1 MIKDLENKIIFKY
14 HFTFNDDTIKTITTI
29 VDKRNLSIVSPEH
42 KYFPEWARLEN
53 FKCPHCPL
61 NETEFTYCPLALNLQ
76 TILSEFSDKN
86 SFELVEVLVETPV
99 RNYHR
104 KTSLQQGVSSLLGI
118 LMVTSGCPVMGKLKP
133 LLYFHLPFAS
143 IEETEVRALS
153 LYLLAQYVKMIKGEE
168 PDWEMNKLKKIYED
182 VRILNHHVSKKIVNL
197 SNKDANINSLIVL
210 NNFAEFVTIILGEK
224 TIEELEFYLKEFFN

>member
-1 MIKDLENKIIFKY
+1 MIKSPDSKIYFKY
-14 HFTFNDDTIKTITTI
+14 HFTFRDDTSKTLT
-29 VDKRNLSIVSPEH
+29 VVVEKSDLSIVKPQH
-42 KYFPEWARLEN
+42 KYFPDWAKLKS

-61 NETEFTYCPLALNLQ
+61 NEEEHQYCPLALNLQ
-76 TILSEFSDKN
+76 DIISEFGDKN
-86 SFELVEVLVETPV
+86 SFDIVQVFVETPS
-99 RNYHR
+99 RNYLK

-153 LYLLAQYVKMIKGEE
+153 LYLLAQYVKFIKGEK
-168 PDWEMNKLKKIYED
+168 PDWEMEKLKQIYED

-197 SNKDANINSLIVL
+197 SERDASINSLIVL

-224 TIEELEFYLKEFFN
+224 TLEELEFFLKEFF

>member
-1 MIKDLENKIIFKY
+1 MINIPDNKIFFKY
-14 HFTFNDDTIKTITTI
+14 HFTFSNDTVKTLTAI
-29 VDKRNLSIVSPEH
+29 VDRKTLSIIEPQH
-42 KYFPEWARLEN
+42 KYFPDWARLRN

-61 NETEFTYCPLALNLQ
+61 DEKENEYCPLALNLQ
-76 TILSEFSDKN
+76 DILSEFSDKN
-86 SFELVEVLVETPV
+86 SFDIVEVLVETPS
-99 RNYHR
+99 RNYQK

-182 VRILNHHVSKKIVNL
+182 VRTLNHYVSKKIVNL
-197 SNKDANINSLIVL
+197 SERDAGINSLIVL

-224 TIEELEFYLKEFFN
+224 TIEELEFYLKEFF

>member
-1 MIKDLENKIIFKY
+1 MIKTSDDKIYFNY
-14 HFTFNDDTIKTITTI
+14 HFTFSNDTGKTITAI
-29 VDKRNLSIVSPEH
+29 VDRKTLSIIEPH
-42 KYFPEWARLEN
+42 HRYFPEWAKLGN

-61 NETEFTYCPLALNLQ
+61 SEQEHEYCPLALNLQ

-86 SFELVEVLVETPV
+86 SFEIVEVMVETPA
-99 RNYHR
+99 RNYHK

-143 IEETEVRALS
+143 IDETEVRALS
-153 LYLLAQYVKMIKGEE
+153 LYLLAQYVKMIKGHV
-168 PDWEMNKLKKIYED
+168 PDWEMNNLKKIYED
-182 VRILNHHVSKKIVNL
+182 VRILNHHVSKKIVHL
-197 SNKDANINSLIVL
+197 SSKDANINSLIVL

-224 TIEELEFYLKEFFN
+224 TIEELEFYLKEFF

>member
-1 MIKDLENKIIFKY
+1 MISKSDTKISFKY
-14 HFTFNDDTIKTITTI
+14 QFTFSDDSVKTLTAI
-29 VDKRNLSIVSPEH
+29 VDKKSLTILEPQH
-42 KYFPEWARLEN
+42 KYFPDWARLKN

-61 NETEFTYCPLALNLQ
+61 DEKENEYCPLALNLQ
-76 TILSEFSDKN
+76 DILSEFNDKN
-86 SFELVEVLVETPV
+86 SFEIVEVLVETPA
-99 RNYHR
+99 RNYSK

-182 VRILNHHVSKKIVNL
+182 VRTLNHYVSKKIVNL
-197 SNKDANINSLIVL
+197 SERDANINSLIVL
-210 NNFAEFVTIILGEK
+210 NNFAELVTIILGEK
-224 TIEELEFYLKEFFN
+224 TIEELEFYLREFF

>member
-1 MIKDLENKIIFKY
+1 V
-14 HFTFNDDTIKTITTI
+14 KTLTAV
-29 VDKRNLSIVSPEH
+29 VDRETLSIIKPER
-42 KYFPEWARLEN
+42 KYFPDWAKMKN

-61 NETEFTYCPLALNLQ
+61 NEEEYQYCPLALNLQ
-76 TILSEFSDKN
+76 DILDEFSDKN
-86 SFELVEVLVETPV
+86 SYDIVDVFVETPA
-99 RNYHR
+99 RNYHK

-143 IEETEVRALS
+143 IDETEVRALS
-153 LYLLAQYVKMIKGEE
+153 LYLLAQYVKYLKGQE

-182 VRILNHHVSKKIVNL
+182 VRTLNHHVSKKIVNL
-197 SNKDANINSLIVL
+197 SNRDANINSLIVL

-224 TIEELEFYLKEFFN
+224 TIEELEFYLREFF

>member
-1 MIKDLENKIIFKY
+1 MIKTPDDKIYFNY
-14 HFTFNDDTIKTITTI
+14 HFTFSNDTVKTITAI
-29 VDKRNLSIVSPEH
+29 VDRNTLSIIEPQH
-42 KYFPEWARLEN
+42 RYFPEWAKLEN
-53 FKCPHCPL
+53 FKCPNCPL
-61 NETEFTYCPLALNLQ
+61 NPEEHTYCPLALNLQ
-76 TILSEFSDKN
+76 TILSEFNDKN

-99 RNYHR
+99 RNYQK

-182 VRILNHHVSKKIVNL
+182 VRTLNHHVSKKIVNL
-197 SNKDANINSLIVL
+197 SAKDANINSLIVL

-224 TIEELEFYLKEFFN
+224 TIEELEFYLKEFF